1 MDFSEKLQLLR
12 KSKGMSQEDLAD
24 ALAVSRQ
31 AVEKWESGQAY
42 PETEKLLQLGNLFQV
57 SLDDL
62 LRPGNVP
69 PVQPS
74 QADAA
79 TEGRQPHPGGLPV
92 DEGMVRGYLD
102 GKRQQAQVI
111 ALGVGILVASLCF
124 ILGMA
129 GKVGIMLF
137 LISAGVGIALV
148 VYAGFLPK
156 PYERLEKEP
165 LDIHGSQLEIL
176 SHYQEEQ
183 RRRFGQ
189 FIVLGVL
196 LLLFS
201 VALLVGSTML
211 PGFLSRPLRGAVG
224 LCWGGAVAIF
234 VYVGILMQALSV
246 LTDNGSHVRGQNEEE
261 LSGRIFGVVMPMTVV
276 LYLILGFFFD
286 AWHPGWLV
294 FPVAALS
301 CTAYTAWRSGKK
313 R

>member
-1 MDFSEKLQLLR
+1 MEFSEKLRTLR
-12 KSKGMSQEDLAD
+12 ESKGMSQEDLAD
-24 ALAVSRQ
+24 ALAVSHQ
-31 AVEKWESGQAY
+31 AVRKWESGQAY
-42 PETEKLLQLGNLFQV
+42 PETEKLLQLSNLLQV

-62 LRPGNVP
+62 LKPGDAP
-69 PVQPS
+69 PVRPPQGE
-74 QADAA
+74 
-79 TEGRQPHPGGLPV
+79 EGRTFHAGGLLV
-92 DEGMVRGYLD
+92 DDGMVRGYLE
-102 GKRQQAQVI
+102 GKRQKAQVI

-124 ILGMA
+124 VLGMA
-129 GKVGIMLF
+129 GTAGIMLF
-137 LISAGVGIALV
+137 LISAGVGIALI

-156 PYERLEKEP
+156 PYERMEKEP
-165 LDIHGSQLEIL
+165 LDIRGSQLEGL
-176 SHYQEEQ
+176 CKYQEEQ

-234 VYVGILMQALSV
+234 VYVGILMQSLSV
-246 LTDNGSHVRGQNEEE
+246 LTDNASHIREQRTDAA
-261 LSGRIFGVVMPMTVV
+261 SGRIFGVVMPMTVV

-294 FPVAALS
+294 FPIAALT
-301 CTAYTAWRSGKK
+301 CTAYTTWKSGKRK
-313 R
+313 